1 MKKLYGIGL
10 FLIFFQTPVFAGDF
24 IVEYVKE
31 NYRETRMPASYSPV
45 IYHSVQVS
53 TKAGPKLLVLKG
65 DAYHYRTWLRHYIA
79 QGKQF
84 IARVPDDRDDLFI
97 SSQVFEI
104 DVTDL
109 HPVNLALFR
118 EGEKRHN
125 AGNGRKPLE
134 RLHDDMP
141 ENGAALQK
149 EKDRREKALKERQA
163 GLKQK
168 QRDREKEKA
177 SQKRLSKEREARER
191 QQRLKERE
199 RREAAAVQKRRD
211 ALEKQQEIRKKYLA
225 VAAEAR
231 AREEQRRRLEM
242 ERRWEDL
249 KARLMED
256 EQLRNMGVQER
267 NREME
272 RRWLELKQ
280 RYGFQ

>member
-1 MKKLYGIGL
+1 MKKLYRIGL
-10 FLIFFQTPVFAGDF
+10 FLIFFQTPALAGDF

-65 DAYHYRTWLRHYIA
+65 DAYHYRAWLRQYIA

-84 IARVPDDRDDLFI
+84 IARIPDDRDDLFI

-118 EGEKRHN
+118 EGEERHKD
-125 AGNGRKPLE
+125 GSGRMTPGW
-134 RLHDDMP
+134 LHDDMP
-141 ENGAALQK
+141 DNETASQK
-149 EKDRREKALKERQA
+149 EKDRREKVLKEKQA

-168 QRDREKEKA
+168 EKDREKEKT

-191 QQRLKERE
+191 QLLKKERE
-199 RREAAAVQKRRD
+199 QRNAAAVQERRD
-211 ALEKQQEIRKKYLA
+211 ALEKQAEIRETYLA
-225 VAAEAR
+225 AAAEAR

-242 ERRWEDL
+242 ERRWDDL

-256 EQLRNMGVQER
+256 ERLRDMGVQER
-267 NREME
+267 NREVE
-272 RRWLELKQ
+272 RRWLELQQ